1 MTALAW
7 ICVYL
12 LGAIITYGA
21 CWNLLATSKF
31 EAELKTEHPDATPEQ
46 IAQGHRLASIA
57 TATTFAAIWPVTAAI
72 ALADLIPTR
81 PRLRK
86 THALDIGQT
95 ITIDGHPMI
104 ITSISH
110 REHPGIGHTAS
121 ITCASTDHTEG
132 STQ

>member
-7 ICVYL
+7 ACVYL

-21 CWNLLATSKF
+21 CWNLLNTSKI
-31 EAELKTEHPDATPEQ
+31 EAELKAEHPRISPPA
-46 IAQGHRLASIA
+46 HSLAVIA
-57 TATTFAAIWPVTAAI
+57 TSATLAAIWPATAAI

-86 THALDIGQT
+86 AHALDVGQT
-95 ITIDGHPMI
+95 ITIDGHPMV

-110 REHPGIGHTAS
+110 REHPGIGRTAS

-132 STQ
+132 DPQ